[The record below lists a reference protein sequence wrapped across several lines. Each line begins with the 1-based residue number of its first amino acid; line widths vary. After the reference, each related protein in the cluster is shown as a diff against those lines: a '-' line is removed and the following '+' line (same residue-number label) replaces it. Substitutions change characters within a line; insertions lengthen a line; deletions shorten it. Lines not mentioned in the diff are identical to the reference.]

1 MVKKSRAV
9 EVEERFNAVV
19 EEFGVFL
26 RRAIVRMC
34 PRDKGLQFDDIEQEA
49 RLRLWRALQSER
61 EVTNYASYLYR
72 IAATA
77 TIDAMRRIQARHEE
91 QLDILTEQ
99 RADDGE
105 ILIGSDDVFDGYWRD
120 DAATQ
125 AAFIVDQ
132 EGARWLRS
140 GDVGQWQGDALK
152 IVDRARDF
160 IVTAGGKTLSPSFIE
175 NHLRAIPY
183 VGEAMVV
190 GHGRKYLTA
199 LIEIDFESVA
209 DWARGEGLTY
219 TGFTSLVDHPRVQ
232 RLMAGEI
239 TRVNGALS
247 RVEQIKSFRILP
259 KALDPEEEG
268 EPVTPTR
275 KLKRARML
283 ERFGPLVEAMY
294 DNDEEQRVA
303 ADVGDVLRT

>member
-99 RADDGE
+99 RADEGE
-105 ILIGSDDVFDGYWRD
+105 ILIAPALVSATTLGRDSPERVAESREAIDSVKSVLAKLPDVQRR
-120 DAATQ
+120 A
-125 AAFIVDQ
+125 
-132 EGARWLRS
+132 
-140 GDVGQWQGDALK
+140 VGMYLQGM
-152 IVDRARDF
+152 
-160 IVTAGGKTLSPSFIE
+160 TSQ
-175 NHLRAIPY
+175 N
-183 VGEAMVV
+183 
-190 GHGRKYLTA
+190 
-199 LIEIDFESVA
+199 VA
-209 DWARGEGLTY
+209 DLMEWTEPKSRNLIYRGLKELRK
-219 TGFTSLVDHPRVQ
+219 SLR
-232 RLMAGEI
+232 
-239 TRVNGALS
+239 
-247 RVEQIKSFRILP
+247 
-259 KALDPEEEG
+259 EEG
-268 EPVTPTR
+268 IDYEI
-275 KLKRARML
+275 
-283 ERFGPLVEAMY
+283 E
-294 DNDEEQRVA
+294 
-303 ADVGDVLRT
+303 